1 MWTGPGRMSRE
12 DTVGPKPG
20 TRRLRQGKVGTQ
32 IPGRGAGLN
41 AVSCKVPIRIL
52 GHSIGVAEALSVV
65 RKF

>member
-1 MWTGPGRMSRE
+1 MWAGPGRMSRE

-32 IPGRGAGLN
+32 IPGRGAGLD

-52 GHSIGVAEALSVV
+52 GHGIGVTAALSVV
-65 RKF
+65 SKF